1 MRIALYAGSLV
12 RGGTERV
19 LVTLAHNFMK
29 QGHEV
34 FIVTTFKCDGEYEV
48 DERIPRIISGLDTSE
63 ETTGRIKNII
73 RRFEKLNRIWK
84 EIAPDKIISFIGKN
98 NFNALL
104 TAGRMGIPV
113 SVAVRADPKM
123 EYPGKLSRLLVKILY
138 PKASHVILQT
148 KDSFSFFSKRI
159 IKKAIILKNPINP
172 IFFDRKAIEFDD
184 REKTIIA
191 VGRVDENKNHKMLID
206 AFYRLAADY
215 PEYKLVILG
224 DGELRQSLLST
235 AYDYNNNL
243 KDKLNDTRD
252 RIFLPGL
259 SNDVPSE
266 VEKARLFVLCSD
278 TEGVPNTILEA
289 MAVGTPVISTDC
301 PCGGPKEIIQDGING
316 YLVPVR
322 NVEALEVKI
331 RKAID
336 IANEDELKRISQES
350 RKIAQ
355 NYREDAVS
363 KEWLASL

>member
-1 MRIALYAGSLV
+1 
-12 RGGTERV
+12 
-19 LVTLAHNFMK
+19 
-29 QGHEV
+29 
-34 FIVTTFKCDGEYEV
+34 
-48 DERIPRIISGLDTSE
+48 
-63 ETTGRIKNII
+63 
-73 RRFEKLNRIWK
+73 
-84 EIAPDKIISFIGKN
+84 
-98 NFNALL
+98 
-104 TAGRMGIPV
+104 
-113 SVAVRADPKM
+113 
-123 EYPGKLSRLLVKILY
+123 
-138 PKASHVILQT
+138 
-148 KDSFSFFSKRI
+148 
-159 IKKAIILKNPINP
+159 
-172 IFFDRKAIEFDD
+172 
-184 REKTIIA
+184 
-191 VGRVDENKNHKMLID
+191 MLID